1 MQRRK
6 LRGAIALVVGVGVGF
21 GAAVAAPAA
30 WASAGSGTASGA
42 NYYVDS
48 AVDCSDSGP
57 GSLAEPF
64 CTIQAGAD
72 AATAGSTVFIAAKS
86 GSANAWG
93 EDVTVPHS
101 GTASAPIT
109 FEPYQ
114 GAFFT
119 GDEFNSPGFKLD
131 SVKNIVISGLE
142 SSGGDLVTVEN
153 STGIVIE
160 NSELWADTENV
171 TAVSVTGSSSVTIE
185 RSELGGTTNSSTAV
199 SLGPGSSGVVADN
212 IFAQSGPAIV
222 ADGTVAGTD
231 IVANTIDWACGPGIE
246 VTGTG
251 AQADVENN
259 VIDNLTNNGETIGCD
274 VGGPTTLAGI
284 DIGGGAGSG
293 VTEQYNTIANDGG
306 DTPPYIWNGTQYRT
320 VADYQTASGKGA
332 SDDVETTVAL
342 GIGSMP
348 ADPDVIGTANPAAPG
363 QPATDFYGQSPVGAT
378 PDRGALQYQPAAG
391 GSLEIAGAET
401 QVVSA
406 NLDLQGIPW
415 GETGDFTFSWG
426 DGTAD
431 TTVGGPAT
439 VDFDAR
445 NEFSATHSYTDAG
458 TYTASVTFTDT
469 AGTFTYSQTF
479 TTGGSTYL
487 PQTPRR
493 VLDTRH
499 GTGAPE
505 AAVAPNHALTV
516 NVTQGATG
524 IPVGDAVTAAVVNLT
539 VTQPSANG
547 YLTAYPGGT
556 TRPTSSN
563 VNFSRDETVA
573 NLATV
578 RVDANGNLNLY
589 NGSSGTTELI
599 ADVEGYY
606 VAGSAGAGYVPVTP
620 KRLLDTR
627 SGIGAAK
634 APVGK
639 DGQVTLQVAGAGP
652 VPATGV
658 TAVAL
663 NVTAVS
669 PTAAGYVTVWPDG
682 SSRPAT
688 SNLNYGAGQTVPNL
702 VIVKVPAD
710 GKIDLYS
717 GSGGSVQLLADVE
730 GYYTTAGGDAFVPVN
745 PVREIDTRTGLGGLS
760 TLPAKQAQNWT
771 AYDDLF
777 TYYSGVVLNV
787 TATDGTANGDI
798 RVYPG
803 AASLPTTSNLNYR
816 AGQNIPNL
824 VMVGVSP
831 DASGN
836 LDFYNDSVG
845 TVDLVADLFGY
856 FA

>member
-1 MQRRK
+1 MRRRK
-6 LRGAIALVVGVGVGF
+6 LRGAAALVLGMGVGL

-30 WASAGSGTASGA
+30 WASAGSASGSGSD
-42 NYYVDS
+42 YYVDS
-48 AVDCSDSGP
+48 AIDCSDSGP

-72 AATAGSTVFIAAKS
+72 AATAGSTVFIAATS
-86 GSANAWG
+86 ASANAWG
-93 EDVTVPHS
+93 QDVTVPHS

-114 GAFFT
+114 GGFFA

-131 SVKNIVISGLE
+131 SVKNIVISGFA
-142 SSGGDLVTVEN
+142 SSGGGLVTVEN

-160 NSELWADTENV
+160 NSELWADVENA
-171 TAVSVTGSSSVTIE
+171 TAVSVTGASSVTIE
-185 RSELGGTTNSSTAV
+185 RSQLGGTSNSSTAV
-199 SLGPGSSGVVADN
+199 SFGPGSSGVVADN

-222 ADGTVAGTD
+222 ADGTAAGMD
-231 IVANTIDWACGPGIE
+231 IVANTIVWACGPGVE
-246 VTGTG
+246 VTGAG
-251 AQADVENN
+251 AQADIENN
-259 VIDNLTNNGETIGCD
+259 VIDNLTDDGETIGCD

-293 VTEQYNTIANDGG
+293 VTEQYNTIANDHG
-306 DTPPYIWNGTQYRT
+306 DTPPYVWNGKQYQNL
-320 VADYQTASGKGA
+320 ADYQAASGKGA
-332 SDDVETTVAL
+332 SDAVEATVAL
-342 GIGSMP
+342 GSGSMP
-348 ADPDVIGTANPAAPG
+348 ADPGVIGTANPAAPG

-378 PDRGALQYQPAAG
+378 PDRGAVQYQPAAG

-401 QVVSA
+401 QVVTA
-406 NLDLQGIPW
+406 DLDLQGIPW
-415 GETGDFTFSWG
+415 GLAGAVTFSWG

-431 TTVGGPAT
+431 TTSDGPVSVT
-439 VDFDAR
+439 FDDR
-445 NEFSATHSYTDAG
+445 NEFSATHTYTNAG
-458 TYTASVTFTDT
+458 TFTASVTFTDT

-487 PQTPRR
+487 PVAPRR

-499 GTGAPE
+499 GIGAPT
-505 AAVAPNHALTV
+505 AAVAPGHALTV

-524 IPVGDAVTAAVVNLT
+524 IPAGDAVTAAVVNLT
-539 VTQPSANG
+539 ATQPSANG
-547 YLTAYPGGT
+547 YSTAYPGGT

-563 VNFSRDETVA
+563 VNFTRNETVA

-578 RVDANGNLNLY
+578 RVDANGNLDLY
-589 NGSSGTTELI
+589 NGSSGTVELV

-634 APVGK
+634 GSVGEG
-639 DGQVTLQVAGAGP
+639 GQVTLKVLGAGP

-669 PTAAGYVTVWPDG
+669 PTTIGYVTAWPDG
-682 SSRPAT
+682 SPRPST

-710 GKIDLYS
+710 GKIDLYN
-717 GSGGSVQLLADVE
+717 GSAGSVQLLADVE

-745 PVREIDTRTGLGGLS
+745 PVREFDTRSGQGGLS
-760 TLPAKQAQNWT
+760 TLPSQAAQSWSP
-771 AYDDLF
+771 YDNAF
-777 TYYSGVVLNV
+777 AYYSGVVLNV

-816 AGQNIPNL
+816 AGQNIPGL

-831 DASGN
+831 EASGN
-836 LDFYNDSVG
+836 LNFYNDSAG
-845 TVDLVADLFGY
+845 TVDLVTDLFGY